1 MKKVRIGIVGLNF
14 GRHIVDQIVKE
25 QKGLIE
31 IVALCDLETDK
42 AERIAKEKG
51 LKCRIFSDYD
61 AMLKEKDIDAVGLY
75 TGPVGRAKMI
85 KKAIDAGK
93 HVMTT
98 KPFETDPKAA
108 LEIIKYA
115 RKKGMALHLNSP
127 SALPSSDIKL
137 VEDWIRKYK
146 LGKPVAARMD
156 VWCTYREKADG
167 SWYDDPDKCPVAPVF
182 RLGIYL
188 INDLVRIFGE
198 GEKAT
203 VLCSRLFTGRPTP
216 DNAQL
221 GILFKNGMLAN
232 IFASFCVND
241 RDFYRNGMILN
252 FENGTIYRNC
262 GPRRKT
268 LEHGKSEMVLVMASG
283 EKREIVADVLAPSSS
298 GMYDWKTFHKVVNG
312 GKIKGEIEPE
322 KIVAGLKIIEA
333 MRKASKSGKTEKV

>member
-1 MKKVRIGIVGLNF
+1 MKKIRIGIVGLNF
-14 GRHIVDQIVKE
+14 GRHIVDQLVKE
-25 QKGLIE
+25 QIRLIE
-31 IVALCDLETDK
+31 IVALCELDTEK
-42 AERIAKEKG
+42 AKAIAEANN
-51 LKCRIFSDYD
+51 LKCRIFSDYG
-61 AMLKEKDIDAVGLY
+61 AMLKEKDIDAVGLF
-75 TGPVGRAKMI
+75 TGPVGRAAMI
-85 KKAIDAGK
+85 RKAVDAGK

-98 KPFETDPKAA
+98 KPFEANPKAA
-108 LEIIKYA
+108 LAILKYA
-115 RKKGMALHLNSP
+115 GKKGIAVHLNSP

-137 VEDWIRKYK
+137 IENWHRKYK

-156 VWCTYREKADG
+156 VWCSYREKADG

-188 INDLVRIFGE
+188 INDLVRIFGD
-198 GEKAT
+198 GDKVT
-203 VLCSRLFTGRPTP
+203 VLSSRLFTGRPTP

-241 RDFYRNGMILN
+241 RDFYRNSLILN

-268 LEHGKSEMVLVMASG
+268 LEHGKSEMLLVMASG
-283 EKREIVADVLAPSSS
+283 EKRKIVADVLAPATS
-298 GMYDWKTFHKVVNG
+298 GLYDWKTFHTVATG
-312 GKIKGEIEPE
+312 GKIKGQIEPD

-333 MRKASKSGKTEKV
+333 MRRASKSGKIEKV